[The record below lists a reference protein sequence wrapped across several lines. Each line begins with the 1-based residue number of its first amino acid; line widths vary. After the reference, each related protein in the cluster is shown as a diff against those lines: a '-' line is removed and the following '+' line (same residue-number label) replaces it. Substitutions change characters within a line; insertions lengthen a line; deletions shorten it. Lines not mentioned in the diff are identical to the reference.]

1 MATEHSKEKVDNE
14 TIKVNGKAS
23 NLKESTKNK
32 TPNKS
37 LPCCACGG
45 IALCNCTIK
54 DFNDNQANS
63 ADAKSRAAD

>member
-1 MATEHSKEKVDNE
+1 MDESKYDKRL
-14 TIKVNGKAS
+14 IKNNALPEGY
-23 NLKESTKNK
+23 ESYI
-32 TPNKS
+32 KS